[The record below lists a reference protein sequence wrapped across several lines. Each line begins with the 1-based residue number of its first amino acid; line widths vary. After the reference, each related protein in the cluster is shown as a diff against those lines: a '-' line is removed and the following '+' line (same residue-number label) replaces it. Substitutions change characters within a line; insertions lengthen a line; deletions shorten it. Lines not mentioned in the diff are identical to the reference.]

1 MSRALLALLII
12 LLAAPIEAGSP
23 FGGFHGPA
31 SHHGFPVFHHR
42 GSRARRF
49 FGGYVCGYDCGWDD
63 SGGYDYGYGYDDNY
77 AGSSGNGYRNGFGGG
92 AGNAVSVS
100 NGLPGGYVPDPV
112 GADIPPLII
121 PHNCWVRRA
130 AYDPSGAYFGQVL
143 VNQCRPSDR
152 ATVTGS
158 KARAAP
164 DKGAEPAQ
172 SAPADRSSSPEP
184 PH

>member
-12 LLAAPIEAGSP
+12 QLAAPIEAGRP

-49 FGGYVCGYDCGWDD
+49 FFGGYICGYDCGWDD

-130 AYDPSGAYFGQVL
+130 LRSVRRLFWASVGQSMPPVGSRDCDRLESSG
-143 VNQCRPSDR
+143 S
-152 ATVTGS
+152 
-158 KARAAP
+158 AR
-164 DKGAEPAQ
+164 
-172 SAPADRSSSPEP
+172 
-184 PH
+184 